1 MSYEDGWAAV
11 NLQAPPRVP
20 RTEYSAHQHW
30 SLVQAVTGIEVGPNS
45 APDEQHRA
53 GQAFLKAWN
62 YDFMWSTTISRGVFG
77 DLYTDMGHA
86 EFAAG
91 GVDKRE
97 SKESPFQTP
106 EDVLNF
112 DPMEAFGPLDRAATA
127 RFFEEQFEVQKQTWP
142 TALPMAGIYVSMV
155 SGLIDLFGWD
165 LMLLAAGTDPQRFGE
180 LANRYSR
187 WIQQYF
193 DALADADVPMVMI
206 HDDLVWTSGPFIHP
220 DWYRQYIFPN
230 LKRQIAP
237 VAESGKR
244 VAFTSDG
251 DFSLFIDD
259 VAGLGVH
266 GFVMEPCTDMARIAE
281 TYGQSHFFIGNADV
295 RVLMTGDREKIR
307 AEVQRCMD
315 IGKDC
320 PGFFLAVGNHI
331 PANTPVD
338 ACLYYNEVY
347 EELARR

>member
-1 MSYEDGWAAV
+1 MSYEDGWSAV

-30 SLVQAVTGIEVGPNS
+30 ELVQAVTGIDVGPDS
-45 APDEQHRA
+45 DPAEQKRA
-53 GQAFLKAWN
+53 SQAFLEAWN
-62 YDFMWSTTISRGVFG
+62 YDFMWSILISRAEFG

-86 EFAAG
+86 EYAAG
-91 GVDKRE
+91 GVDKRDVGQ
-97 SKESPFQTP
+97 SPFQTP
-106 EDVLNF
+106 EDVLGF
-112 DPMEAFGPLDRAATA
+112 EPMETLGTVDRAETTQ
-127 RFFEEQFEVQKQTWP
+127 RFEDNYRQDSQRWP
-142 TALPMAGIYVSMV
+142 TVLPMTGIYISMV

-165 LMLLAAGTDPQRFGE
+165 MLLLAAGTDPQRFGE

-220 DWYRQYIFPN
+220 DWYREFVFPN

-237 VAESGKR
+237 VIESGKR

-259 VAGLGVH
+259 VADLGVH
-266 GFVMEPCTDMARIAE
+266 GFVMEPCTDMNYIAE
-281 TYGQSHFFIGNADV
+281 KYGRTHFFIGNADV

-347 EELARR
+347 EELAPR